1 MSAPSPGR
9 PTRADALRNYE
20 HIVATAREAFAE
32 RGSEV
37 SLNAIAQRAGIG
49 PGTLYRHFPT
59 REALIEA
66 VYRGD
71 IAALTDRAAELAAAH
86 DPLTALESWVREQL
100 VPAQQ
105 RPGIATTLKDALAL
119 APEAFS
125 LSKERFN
132 QAADSLVRAAQA
144 VGAVRPDV
152 ETRDI
157 LRMAAG
163 IAVSSDGDRTACQRM
178 LTVMFDGLGVRSAE
192 PGARGSRFSAA

>member
-1 MSAPSPGR
+1 MSAPLPPRSA
-9 PTRADALRNYE
+9 RADALRNYA
-20 HIVATAREAFAE
+20 HIVATARQAFAE
-32 RGSEV
+32 RGPEV

-49 PGTLYRHFPT
+49 AGTLYRHFPT

-66 VYRGD
+66 VYRDD

-86 DPLTALESWVREQL
+86 DPAAALESWVREYL

-105 RPGIATTLKDALAL
+105 RPGMATTLKDALAS

-132 QAADSLVRAAQA
+132 QAAGSLVEAAQDA
-144 VGAVRPDV
+144 DAIRQDV
-152 ETRDI
+152 QTRDI

-163 IAVSSDGDRTACQRM
+163 IAAGSDGDPAACQRM
-178 LTVMFDGLGVRSAE
+178 LTIMFDGLRPAG
-192 PGARGSRFSAA
+192 

>member
-1 MSAPSPGR
+1 MSALVPGR
-9 PTRADALRNYE
+9 PPRADAVRNYE
-20 HIVATAREAFAE
+20 HIVETAREAFAE
-32 RGSEV
+32 RGPEV

-49 PGTLYRHFPT
+49 AGTLYRHFPS

-71 IAALTDRAAELAAAH
+71 ISALTDQAAKLAAAH
-86 DPLTALESWVREQL
+86 DPLAALESWVCEQL

-105 RPGIATTLKDALAL
+105 RPGIAATLKDALAR

-132 QAADSLVRAAQA
+132 QAADSLVGAAQA
-144 VGAVRPDV
+144 AGVIRRDV

-163 IAVSSDGDRTACQRM
+163 IAASSDGDPAACKRM
-178 LTVMFDGLGVRSAE
+178 LTIMFDGLRAPAE
-192 PGARGSRFSAA
+192 PGARLS

>member
-1 MSAPSPGR
+1 MSAGWPAR
-9 PTRADALRNYE
+9 PARADALRNYG
-20 HIVATAREAFAE
+20 HIVETAREAFAE
-32 RGSEV
+32 RGPEV

-49 PGTLYRHFPT
+49 AGTLYRHFPT

-71 IAALTDRAAELAAAH
+71 IAALTDRAAELAGTY
-86 DPLTALESWVREQL
+86 DPLTALESWVREEL

-105 RPGIATTLKDALAL
+105 RPGIATTLKDALAR

-125 LSKERFN
+125 PGKERFSR
-132 QAADSLVRAAQA
+132 AADSLVRAARA
-144 VGAVRPDV
+144 VGAIRPDV

-163 IAVSSDGDRTACQRM
+163 IATSSDGDPGACERM
-178 LTVMFDGLGVRSAE
+178 LTVMFDGLRPHSDH
-192 PGARGSRFSAA
+192 R

>member
-1 MSAPSPGR
+1 MRAPSPGR
-9 PTRADALRNYE
+9 PARADALRNYE
-20 HIVATAREAFAE
+20 HIVETAREAFAE
-32 RGSEV
+32 RGPEV

-49 PGTLYRHFPT
+49 AGTLYRHFPT

-66 VYRGD
+66 VYRSD

-86 DPLTALESWVREQL
+86 DPLAALESWVREQL

-105 RPGIATTLKDALAL
+105 RPGIATTLKDALAR

-132 QAADSLVRAAQA
+132 QAADSLVRSAQA
-144 VGAVRPDV
+144 VGAIRQDV

-163 IAVSSDGDRTACQRM
+163 IATSSEGDPAACKRM
-178 LTVMFDGLGVRSAE
+178 LTILFDGLRPAG
-192 PGARGSRFSAA
+192 

>member
-1 MSAPSPGR
+1 MRAPSPGR
-9 PTRADALRNYE
+9 STRADALRNYE
-20 HIVATAREAFAE
+20 HIVETAREAFAE
-32 RGSEV
+32 RGPEV

-71 IAALTDRAAELAAAH
+71 IAVLTDRAAELAAAH
-86 DPLTALESWVREQL
+86 DPLAALESWVREQL

-105 RPGIATTLKDALAL
+105 RPGIATTLKDALARE
-119 APEAFS
+119 PEAFS

-132 QAADSLVRAAQA
+132 QAAGNLVGAAQA
-144 VGAVRPDV
+144 AGAIRRDV

-157 LRMAAG
+157 LRMAAN
-163 IAVSSDGDRTACQRM
+163 IAVSSDGDPDGCERM
-178 LTVMFDGLGVRSAE
+178 LTVMFDGLRARPAE
-192 PGARGSRFSAA
+192 PGARSS

>member
-1 MSAPSPGR
+1 VSAPPPGR
-9 PTRADALRNYE
+9 PARADALRNYE
-20 HIVATAREAFAE
+20 HIVETAREAFAE
-32 RGSEV
+32 RGPEV

-49 PGTLYRHFPT
+49 AGTLYRHFPT

-66 VYRGD
+66 VYRDD

-86 DPLTALESWVREQL
+86 DPLAALESWVRDQL
-100 VPAQQ
+100 VPALE
-105 RPGIATTLKDALAL
+105 RSGIATTLKDALAR

-132 QAADSLVRAAQA
+132 QAADSLVGAAQA
-144 VGAVRPDV
+144 AGAIRPDV

-163 IAVSSDGDRTACQRM
+163 IATSSDGDPAACKRM
-178 LTVMFDGLGVRSAE
+178 LAIMFDGLRPAG
-192 PGARGSRFSAA
+192 